1 MHAKSTFRSS
11 LIACVFAA
19 AFASGAV
26 MAQSSGDPTVPGH
39 PRVNEV
45 NKRLDNQQGRTQA
58 GVAKGQ
64 VNARQEARDEK
75 HDANIAQRAGIDE
88 ARHHGH
94 LTRREHRNLN
104 RAENRNSRRIRKQ
117 RHG

>member
-1 MHAKSTFRSS
+1 MHAKSIFRSS

-19 AFASGAV
+19 AFVSGAV
-26 MAQSSGDPTVPGH
+26 MAQSSSAPTVPGH

-45 NKRLDNQQGRTQA
+45 NKRLDNQQSRTQA

-75 HDANIAQRAGIDE
+75 HDANIAQRASVDE

-94 LTRREHRNLN
+94 LTRREHKNLN